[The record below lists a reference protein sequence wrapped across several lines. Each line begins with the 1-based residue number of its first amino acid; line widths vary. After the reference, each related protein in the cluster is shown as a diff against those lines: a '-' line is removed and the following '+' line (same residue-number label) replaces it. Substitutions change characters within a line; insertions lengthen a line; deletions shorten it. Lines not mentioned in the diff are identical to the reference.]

1 MWFSFIKISLP
12 AMFLSLDYGPTKPMG
27 LQNERWMTTI
37 QNHNSHTHTTHSLTL
52 WKWEAMDCGSTS
64 VIFRYSEPKLISKA
78 CLWIEG
84 SHMFFIF
91 IQFEYLKLDRSKSES
106 QIWWVFDVNWLLVTW
121 SVWSLEKCLLTSN
134 HIPMHTNTGVL
145 GYAQLNS
152 TPGNTSFFHLVSIWA
167 S

>member
-37 QNHNSHTHTTHSLTL
+37 QNHNSHTHHTLPHSMGMRSNGL
-52 WKWEAMDCGSTS
+52 WFHFCYFPLLWTQAYQQSM
-64 VIFRYSEPKLISKA
+64 
-78 CLWIEG
+78 CLNWRF
-84 SHMFFIF
+84 SYVFFIF
-91 IQFEYLKLDRSKSES
+91 IQFEYMKLDRSKSES

-134 HIPMHTNTGVL
+134 HIPTHTNTGVL